1 MLGTLYM
8 LGNQSLQQ
16 ICGANVPIAIPH
28 EETECK
34 AITPWKRFEAR
45 I

>member
-8 LGNQSLQQ
+8 LDNQSLQQ

-28 EETECK
+28 EETAFK
-34 AITPWKRFEAR
+34 AITLWKGCEAG